1 MIPIG
6 EKLSSRPFRISDSR
20 PTSPFSAHFPREEKK
35 RDTQRDT
42 PRPTSPVPPGP
53 LTTYHN
59 PIRSRRQSPQPSSA
73 PRLSAIPP
81 ERPRTYRTDAYLCH
95 YRYRSS
101 VAPNSEYCSFIQHHC
116 PLLYLADT
124 PNRSMG
130 KFPPDD
136 RARATSARNQIRLP
150 TFVGCTTHALTKSAL
165 TSALTTTS

>member
-130 KFPPDD
+130 KFPLMTGLVPP
-136 RARATSARNQIRLP
+136 RPGTKFASRRSSAVPRMRLP
-150 TFVGCTTHALTKSAL
+150 SRLLPQH
-165 TSALTTTS
+165 